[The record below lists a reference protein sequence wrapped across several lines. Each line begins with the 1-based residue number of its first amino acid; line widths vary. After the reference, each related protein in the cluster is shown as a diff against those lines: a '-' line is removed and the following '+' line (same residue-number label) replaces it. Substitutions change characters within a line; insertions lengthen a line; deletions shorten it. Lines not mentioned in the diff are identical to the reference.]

1 VICNNRHYS
10 ALKPLVDS
18 GVVRPYPPLS
28 DIPGS
33 YVSQFEHTFILRP
46 TCKEI
51 LSIGDDY

>member
-1 VICNNRHYS
+1 MRYRHFS
-10 ALKPLVDS
+10 PLKSLVDA

-28 DIPGS
+28 DIAGS
-33 YVSQFEHTFILRP
+33 YVSQFEHTILLRP